1 MCRAWHVPQSLL
13 RSSKAETAAK
23 VSEQAERYKDMIKHV
38 KAVRGA
44 AGVVVVCNVLSRW
57 PRGTCL
63 GTPRCASSAMPR
75 PRVALVPLPRAVSL
89 TTRVVC
95 VACALL

>member
-1 MCRAWHVPQSLL
+1 MTAAALPVLLIRPTPRPTDLLHVRACYVPQSLPP
-13 RSSKAETAAK
+13 SSKAETAAK
-23 VSEQAERYKDMIKHV
+23 VSEQAERYKDMVKHV

-63 GTPRCASSAMPR
+63 GTPCCAS
-75 PRVALVPLPRAVSL
+75 
-89 TTRVVC
+89 
-95 VACALL
+95 